1 MVLFT
6 QMMLLG
12 LVGGII
18 GWITNYIAVI
28 MLFRPIRPFNFLGYE
43 IQGLIP
49 KRKDEIAISVG
60 KIVENEL
67 VSINDIWDKLMNDD
81 NRRYI
86 ISNIKLRV
94 GNIVDNN
101 LPTFIPNSFKR
112 ILINYVSDIIDK
124 EVDKFMEQ
132 SATSML
138 SDISKKIDIAGIV
151 EEKIKLFELEKLE
164 KIVIDISNKELKMIV
179 ILGGILGF
187 IIGIFQA
194 FIVRLL

>member
-86 ISNIKLRV
+86 ISSIKLRV
-94 GNIVDNN
+94 GSIVDNN

>member
-86 ISNIKLRV
+86 ISSIKLRV
-94 GNIVDNN
+94 GSIVDNN
-101 LPTFIPNSFKR
+101 LPTFIPKSFKR
-112 ILINYVSDIIDK
+112 ILTNYVGDIIDK

-138 SDISKKIDIAGIV
+138 SDISKKINIAGIV

>member
-28 MLFRPIRPFNFLGYE
+28 MLFRPIRPYNFLGYE

-86 ISNIKLRV
+86 ISSIKLRV
-94 GNIVDNN
+94 GSIVDNN
-101 LPTFIPNSFKR
+101 LPTFIPKSFKR
-112 ILINYVSDIIDK
+112 ILTNYVGDIIDK

-138 SDISKKIDIAGIV
+138 SDISKKINIAGIV